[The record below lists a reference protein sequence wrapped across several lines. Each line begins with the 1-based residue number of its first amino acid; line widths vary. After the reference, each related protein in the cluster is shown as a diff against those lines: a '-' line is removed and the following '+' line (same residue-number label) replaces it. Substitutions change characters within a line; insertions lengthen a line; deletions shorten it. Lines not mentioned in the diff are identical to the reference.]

1 MPEFLLRALLA
12 GVGVAAVAAPL
23 GCLVLWR
30 RMAFFGDALA
40 HGALLGVALG
50 FLIGVAPGLGV
61 LASSILFAVLLTLLQ
76 RQHRLASDAV
86 LAILS
91 YSALA
96 LGLVAIG
103 LMPGLRVDL
112 FAYLFGDILAVGRS
126 DLAWIFGGGLLVLAV
141 LVTVWRPLLAAT
153 LSEELAAAE
162 GVPVARLSLVLMLLV
177 AVTVAIAMKIVGIL
191 LIAALMILPAAAARR
206 FARTPE
212 SMAVLAA
219 LFGAIAV
226 LGGLAASYGWD
237 TPAGPSIVATAAVIF
252 AASLATGPLVGRI
265 RARG

>member
-1 MPEFLLRALLA
+1 MPEFLLRSLLA
-12 GVGVAAVAAPL
+12 GVGVAVIAAPL

-50 FLIGVAPGLGV
+50 FLVGLDPELGV
-61 LASSILFAVLLTLLQ
+61 LASSILFAILLTLLQ
-76 RQHRLASDAV
+76 RQHRLASDAL

-103 LMPGLRVDL
+103 LMPSLRVDL
-112 FAYLFGDILAVGRS
+112 FAYLFGDILAVSRA
-126 DLAWIFGGGLLVLAV
+126 DLGWIFGGGALVLGV
-141 LVTVWRPLLAAT
+141 LVAIWRPLLAAT

-162 GVPVARLSLVLMLLV
+162 GLPVARLALILMLLV

-191 LIAALMILPAAAARR
+191 LVAALMILPAAAARR

-212 SMAVLAA
+212 AMAVLAA
-219 LFGAIAV
+219 LLGMAAI

-237 TPAGPSIVATAAVIF
+237 TPAGPSIVATAALIF
-252 AASLATGPLVGRI
+252 AASLAGGAWADA
-265 RARG
+265 ARPRG